1 MEITKPVA
9 NSESFQSLSQS
20 NEHSS
25 FYIVLLL
32 GLCGLLY
39 FPYLGSTSFFDKG
52 EPREALAVQD
62 LVQRGDWIF
71 PLKRATDIPSKPPL
85 FHWSAAVSSKI
96 MGRLDEVTI
105 RFSSALYA
113 TLCVLLIYV
122 FARKL
127 FGAQIALLGGG
138 ILATTLVY
146 SNQALTARVD
156 MTLCFFVTL
165 SLIIFY
171 SLYRGFLT
179 GELPYYGFYTILGI
193 GLLAKGP
200 LGILLPAL
208 VIGAFLTLKKR
219 WDLVFKLSFHPGVI
233 LTLLLGVGW
242 YAIALMR
249 GGEGFMGRQLLQE
262 NIERFSGGSG
272 HSHPVHYYLPYLFS
286 QGLPWSLFLPFLLW
300 DWFKQSLLSDDDTL
314 FLKLWLLV
322 MFAFFSISMGKRPV
336 YLLPLYPA
344 LSILM
349 AVWFYHHGAVS
360 ARKTVLYRCVAIIA
374 GLMGFLLL
382 TISFEAI
389 WKHDAGWFFSPIEGF
404 LKPKDRANLILVKDS
419 LATFGWSFTI
429 VSLLSS
435 VLWFS
440 LSQCLWVARLRS
452 GAQRLILISILTA
465 FVSRTMV
472 MPVIAEA
479 KSYRSFMEEVNQR
492 IKPGDK
498 LYLYGEF
505 NSDSVVFYHGGAIE
519 TLDQSP
525 KAIAGKIG
533 PGNNYIIMARQT
545 WFEIQ
550 SHNQSLPPP
559 LLTSISSGPEG
570 DAPLVLVRTNN
581 LPTGKESEPLPSL
594 SGE

>member
-1 MEITKPVA
+1 MTDRSQVA
-9 NSESFQSLSQS
+9 VSRRSLQSLLEDDSRS
-20 NEHSS
+20 ILH
-25 FYIVLLL
+25 IVLLL

-39 FPYLGSTSFFDKG
+39 FPYLGSTPFFDKG

-62 LVQRGDWIF
+62 IVQRGEWLF
-71 PLKRATDIPSKPPL
+71 PLKRATDVPSKPPL
-85 FHWSAAVSSKI
+85 FHWSAALASKI

-105 RFSSALYA
+105 RFPSALYA
-113 TLCVLLIYV
+113 TLGVLLIYV
-122 FARKL
+122 FGRKL
-127 FGAQIALLGGG
+127 FGSQIALLGGG

-165 SLIIFY
+165 SLVIFY

-200 LGILLPAL
+200 LGIVLPAL
-208 VIGAFLTLKKR
+208 VIGVFLALKKR
-219 WDLVFKLSFHPGVI
+219 WDLVFKSLFHPSVI

-242 YAIALMR
+242 YAIAITR
-249 GGEGFMGRQLLQE
+249 GGEGFIDRQLLQE

-272 HSHPVHYYLPYLFS
+272 HSHPVHYYIPYLFS

-300 DWFKQSLLSDDDTL
+300 DFFKQNLLSDDDTL
-314 FLKLWLLV
+314 FLKLWFLV
-322 MFAFFSISMGKRPV
+322 MFAFFSISVGKRPV

-344 LSILM
+344 LSMLM
-349 AVWFYHHGAVS
+349 AVWFYRHVAVS
-360 ARKTVLYRCVAIIA
+360 AGKTVLYRLVAIIA
-374 GLMGFLLL
+374 GSMSLLL
-382 TISFEAI
+382 LILSFGAM
-389 WKHDAGWFFSPIEGF
+389 WNHDPGWFFSPIEGF

-435 VLWFS
+435 ALWFS
-440 LSQCLWVARLRS
+440 LSQCLWIARLRS
-452 GAQRLILISILTA
+452 GVQRLILISILAA

-492 IKPGDK
+492 VKPGDK

-525 KAIAGKIG
+525 EAIAGKIG
-533 PGNNYIIMARQT
+533 PGNNYIIMAKRS
-545 WFEIQ
+545 WSKIQ
-550 SHNQSLPPP
+550 GDDRTLPAPV
-559 LLTSISSGPEG
+559 LSSTSTGPEG
-570 DAPLVLVRTNN
+570 DAPLVVIQ
-581 LPTGKESEPLPSL
+581 TG
-594 SGE
+594 G